1 VAQAKKPLRMSDVA
15 RQVGVS
21 RTTVSLVLKG
31 DGGRYHINPGTQQR
45 ILDKVA
51 ELGYRPNYF
60 ARALNLGRTGTIG
73 VVLPE
78 LFETYMAELIH
89 GVEDVLYPA
98 GHTLMLSTS
107 RFDPDLERRSLEQLA
122 HRGVD
127 GILLVFTCPFGRP
140 RRRAPH
146 VAELLRGPLPTVLVD
161 RYHPAVDSHRVVQDD
176 EGGAR
181 AAVERLLQQGCRRVG
196 YVSFDLD
203 VTSLAAR
210 FRGYR
215 SALRAAGLP
224 VDPRQVVLLQ
234 ERNAASTDL
243 RDALA
248 ALFRSRARP
257 DGLLVTTNGLGLKT
271 ARLLE
276 GQGLVVGEDVRL
288 ARFGSDP
295 EHFTS
300 GLWLV
305 EQPHL
310 EMGRAAARLLL
321 RVLGWG
327 GSRAEGASFEHVVLP
342 PALRWSGRERGGD
355 A

>member
-1 VAQAKKPLRMSDVA
+1 MSDVA
-15 RQVGVS
+15 RQLGVS

-31 DGGRYHINPGTQQR
+31 DGDRYHINAETQR
-45 ILDKVA
+45 RVLDKVA

-78 LFETYMAELIH
+78 VFETYMAELIH
-89 GVEDVLYPA
+89 GIEDVLYPA
-98 GHTLMLSTS
+98 GQTIMLSTS

-127 GILLVFTCPFGRP
+127 GLLLVFTCPFGRP
-140 RRRAPH
+140 RRRAAH
-146 VAELLRGPLPTVLVD
+146 VADLLRGPLPTVLVD
-161 RYHPAVDSHRVVQDD
+161 RYHPAVDSNRVVQDD

-181 AAVERLLQQGCRRVG
+181 AAVERLVQQGCRRIG

-203 VTSLAAR
+203 ITSLAAR
-210 FRGYR
+210 FRGYKG
-215 SALRAAGLP
+215 ALRAAGHRYYP
-224 VDPRQVVLLQ
+224 ERVVLLH
-234 ERNAASTDL
+234 ERNPAATDL

-248 ALFRSRARP
+248 ALGRRRDRP
-257 DGLLVTTNGLGLKT
+257 DGFLVTTDGLGLKT

-276 GQGLVVGEDVRL
+276 GQGLRIGEDVHL
-288 ARFGSDP
+288 ARFGTDP

-300 GLWLV
+300 GMWLV

-321 RVLGWG
+321 RVLESAEAPAG
-327 GSRAEGASFEHVVLP
+327 RAPLEHVVLAP
-342 PALRWSGRERGGD
+342 TLRWSGPERGGD